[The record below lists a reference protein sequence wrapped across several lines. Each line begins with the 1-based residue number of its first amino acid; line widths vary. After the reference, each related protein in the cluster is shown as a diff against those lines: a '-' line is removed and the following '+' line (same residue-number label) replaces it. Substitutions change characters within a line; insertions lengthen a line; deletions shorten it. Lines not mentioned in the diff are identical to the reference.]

1 MSHRI
6 TIDMF
11 KSEYDEI
18 KSVLAKNGRA
28 DLINVLQKRRDDD
41 YKPPKKK
48 TKEYHDCYADSDYST
63 DEEVV
68 EESYTSEDVVIDS
81 DGNWSLK
88 EI

>member
-18 KSVLAKNGRA
+18 RSVLARNGRD
-28 DLINVLQKRRDDD
+28 DLIRVLQKRRDDD

-48 TKEYHDCYADSDYST
+48 NKEYHEYYDDYST
-63 DEEVV
+63 DEDAVP
-68 EESYTSEDVVIDS
+68 ESYTSEDVVIDS
-81 DGNWSLK
+81 DGHWSLR
-88 EI
+88 ER

>member
-28 DLINVLQKRRDDD
+28 DLINVLKKRRDDD

-48 TKEYHDCYADSDYST
+48 NKEYHEYYST

>member
-28 DLINVLQKRRDDD
+28 DLINVLKKRRDDD
-41 YKPPKKK
+41 YQLPQPK
-48 TKEYHDCYADSDYST
+48 TKEYHEYYDDYST